1 MSITQSRKTLIRAV
15 VNLHEIN
22 QRAIKRQES
31 LINESLSSQRMSM
44 FLLEAEKE
52 VDKKAA
58 IKSLKDAVKSLQ
70 SEINELEQ
78 AGKALNDSTQIS
90 IAVDD
95 LRIKLQDIQL
105 DSLTPGVFASLVG
118 KHFKQVTYIAN
129 GVAQVS
135 KSIKDTVNVIIN
147 ILSETLK
154 MNLSEIPVDKSI
166 RDVIRMKENEDMR
179 DADDKPFQVDVA
191 KFRQAI
197 IKKMQKSYRGGN
209 WFTKSLKGIAGFIK
223 GQKPVSIV
231 PENFADELLD
241 CTLGQIKEYLKT
253 PSAQGAE
260 SPDSSNVDNN
270 LQAAADA
277 AGSRVDQLIS
287 QSPKP
292 GSDARNTDTTP
303 RAAGGSQGSPSG
315 SDRPISQGSNSGTG
329 SAGGSDSGEGGKSR
343 SRTIKSILDTA
354 KARTKQRYKTT
365 PDMDKMYDIIYDNI
379 KNELENIND
388 KFIDDVLNRAFEDP
402 IKNLSDMADSQPGAN
417 QGKGISNLKSAINAL
432 TLRVKPSIKSAIKD
446 QIDLIESS
454 DRSRQTNFQNRN
466 LDNEIQVE
474 RWSKL
479 AGIRSNY

>member
-1 MSITQSRKTLIRAV
+1 MHITQSRKTLIRAV

-22 QRAIKRQES
+22 QRTIRRQES
-31 LINESLSSQRMSM
+31 LINESLTSQRMSV
-44 FLLEAEKE
+44 FLFEAEKE
-52 VDKKAA
+52 VDQKTA

-70 SEINELEQ
+70 TEINELEQ
-78 AGKALNDSTQIS
+78 AGKTLGDNTQIS

-105 DSLTPGVFASLVG
+105 DSLNPDAFESLVG

-135 KSIKDTVNVIIN
+135 KSIKDTVTVIIN
-147 ILSETLK
+147 ILSETLN
-154 MNLSEIPVDKSI
+154 MNLSEIDKSKSI
-166 RDVIRMKENEDMR
+166 RDIIREKENEDVR
-179 DADDKPFQVDVA
+179 DADDKPFQIDVA

-209 WFTKSLKGIAGFIK
+209 WFSKVFKGISGFIK

-241 CTLGQIKEYLKT
+241 CTLGQFQEYLKT
-253 PSAQGAE
+253 PSAQGAD

-270 LQAAADA
+270 LQVAADA
-277 AGSRVDQLIS
+277 AGSSVDQLVS
-287 QSPKP
+287 QRLKP
-292 GSDARNTDTTP
+292 ATDPRNTDTTP
-303 RAAGGSQGSPSG
+303 RGAGGSQGSSSGPS
-315 SDRPISQGSNSGTG
+315 RPSSQGNNTGAG
-329 SAGGSDSGEGGKSR
+329 SAGGSDSGGGGKSR
-343 SRTIKSILDTA
+343 SRTIKSILDAA
-354 KARTKQRYKTT
+354 KVRTGEKIKTT
-365 PDMDKMYDIIYDNI
+365 PEIEAAYDSLYNNI
-379 KNELENIND
+379 MNELQNNID
-388 KFIDDVLNRAFEDP
+388 EKLIDDVLERALEKP
-402 IKNLSDMADSQPGAN
+402 NNVLMKIANETPGRSRLKDMIN
-417 QGKGISNLKSAINAL
+417 QLNTRIRSN
-432 TLRVKPSIKSAIKD
+432 IKSSIRD

-454 DRSRQTNFQNRN
+454 DRSRQINFQNRN